1 MEPMDRFRRIVKLAA
16 LAVTVAAIVEQLRL
30 PAAQRTWEGRVG
42 GLVPY
47 DLRMPTLERA
57 RSRWWNP
64 DDDRVVVPTVFGVGW
79 TINAGR
85 IARLLGLAAAR
96 G

>member
-1 MEPMDRFRRIVKLAA
+1 VDRVRRIVKLAA

-30 PAAQRTWEGRVG
+30 PAEQRTWEGRVG

-47 DLRMPTLERA
+47 DFRMPTFDRA
-57 RSRWWNP
+57 KSRWWNP
-64 DDDRVVVPTVFGVGW
+64 DDDRLFVPTVFGVGW
-79 TINAGR
+79 TINAARLG
-85 IARLLGLAAAR
+85 RLLGLVAQA

>member
-1 MEPMDRFRRIVKLAA
+1 MDRVRRIVKLAA
-16 LAVTVAAIVEQLRL
+16 FAVLVAAIVEQLRL
-30 PAAQRTWEGRVG
+30 PDEQRTWQGRV

-47 DLRMPTLERA
+47 DLRMPTFERA

-64 DDDRVVVPTVFGVGW
+64 DDDRLFVPTVFGVGW
-79 TINAGR
+79 TVNVARLG
-85 IARLLGLAAAR
+85 RLLGLVGAS

>member
-1 MEPMDRFRRIVKLAA
+1 MDRVRRIVKLAA
-16 LAVTVAAIVEQLRL
+16 FAVTVAAIVEQLRL
-30 PAAQRTWEGRVG
+30 PAEQRTWEGRVG

-47 DLRMPTLERA
+47 DFRMPTVERA

-64 DDDRVVVPTVFGVGW
+64 QDDRLIVPTVFGVGW
-79 TINAGR
+79 TINFAR
-85 IARLLGLAAAR
+85 IGQVLGLVAQP

>member
-1 MEPMDRFRRIVKLAA
+1 MDSVKRIVKLAA
-16 LAVTVAAIVEQLRL
+16 FAVTVAAIVEQLRL
-30 PAAQRTWEGRVG
+30 PAEHRTWEGRVG

-47 DLRMPTLERA
+47 DFRMPTFDRA

-64 DDDRVVVPTVFGVGW
+64 EDNRMFVPTVFGVGW
-79 TINAGR
+79 TINAAR
-85 IARLLGLAAAR
+85 VARLLGLVAQP

>member
-1 MEPMDRFRRIVKLAA
+1 MDSARRLVKLAA
-16 LAVTVAAIVEQLRL
+16 FAVAVAAIVEQLRL
-30 PAAQRTWEGRVG
+30 PTEQRTWEGRVG

-47 DLRMPTLERA
+47 DFRMPTIDRA

-64 DDDRVVVPTVFGVGW
+64 EDDRVFVPTVFGVGW
-79 TINAGR
+79 TINAARVG
-85 IARLLGLAAAR
+85 RLLGLVAQP